1 MTGEAMLRAHTL
13 AVRGVTHRYGGT
25 LALDDVS
32 VDIPAGELVALLGPS
47 GCGKTTL
54 LRSIAGFVRPD
65 SGEVLLDGESINHLP
80 PGGRGVGIVFQSYAL
95 FPHMTVAEN
104 VGYGL
109 KARGWAKAAIAAR
122 VDEVLELV
130 RLKPLRDRLP
140 RALSGG
146 QQQRVALARVI
157 AVKPRIL
164 LLDEPFSALDRNLRL
179 DMQIE
184 IKRLQRSL
192 GITAVMVTHDQDE
205 AMSMSDRIAVMNQG
219 RIHQY
224 ASPVELYDEPSDLF
238 VSQFIGTTNL
248 LPGTVRTAADG
259 HVTVALDGGSTLALR
274 SAAAPASNAP
284 VWVSVRPEN
293 LALAAPGATGIV
305 DAKVVIAMPIGPNL
319 LYEVE
324 TARGERLKVAAA
336 RSASQRIVAAG
347 EPAALRIVAPDDARI
362 FPR

>member
-1 MTGEAMLRAHTL
+1 MTNDATRAHTL
-13 AVRGVTHRYGGT
+13 AVRRVTHRYGGT

-65 SGEVLLDGESINHLP
+65 SGEVLLDGESIDHLP

-109 KARGWAKAAIAAR
+109 KAQGAPRAAVAER

-184 IKRLQRSL
+184 IKRLQREL

-224 ASPVELYDEPSDLF
+224 APPVALYDEPSDLF

-248 LPGTVRTAADG
+248 LAATVRSRADG
-259 HVTVALDGGSTLALR
+259 ELRLELEKGGSVALR
-274 SAAAPASNAP
+274 SPAAVGPNAP
-284 VWVSVRPEN
+284 VWLSVRPEN
-293 LALAAPGATGIV
+293 LDLAAPGEHGV
-305 DAKVVIAMPIGPNL
+305 LDARVVLSMPIGPQL
-319 LYEVE
+319 LYEIE
-324 TARGERLKVAAA
+324 TARGDHVKVVASRSRNAAA
-336 RSASQRIVAAG
+336 VPSGAPVG
-347 EPAALRIVAPDDARI
+347 LRIRELEGVRV

>member
-1 MTGEAMLRAHTL
+1 MTSAAARAHTL
-13 AVRGVTHRYGGT
+13 AVRRVTHRYGGT
-25 LALDDVS
+25 IALDEVS

-65 SGEVLLDGESINHLP
+65 AGEVLLDGESINHLP

-109 KARGWAKAAIAAR
+109 KAQRASRAAIAER

-184 IKRLQRSL
+184 IKRLQREL

-224 ASPVELYDEPSDLF
+224 APPVALYDEPSDLF

-248 LPGTVRTAADG
+248 LPGTVRPAADG
-259 HVTVALDGGSTLALR
+259 RLAIALDGGGTVALR
-274 SAAAPASNAP
+274 SAAAPAPNAA
-284 VWVSVRPEN
+284 VWLSVRPEN
-293 LALAAPGATGIV
+293 LALAGPGTKGV
-305 DAKVVIAMPIGPNL
+305 LDAKVVIAMPIGPNL

-324 TARGERLKVAAA
+324 TARGDRLKVAAA
-336 RSASQRIVAAG
+336 RSSSQRIVAAG
-347 EPAALRIVAPDDARI
+347 EPVALSIVEPDGARV

>member
-1 MTGEAMLRAHTL
+1 MTGEAMRAHTL
-13 AVRGVTHRYGGT
+13 AVRRITHRFGGT

-32 VDIPAGELVALLGPS
+32 VEIPAGELVALLGPS

-65 SGEVLLDGESINHLP
+65 AGEVLLDGERINDLP
-80 PGGRGVGIVFQSYAL
+80 PGSRGVGIVFQSYAL

-122 VDEVLELV
+122 VEEVLELV
-130 RLKPLRDRLP
+130 RLKPLADRLP

-157 AVKPRIL
+157 AVQPRIL

-184 IKRLQRSL
+184 IKRLQREL

-224 ASPVELYDEPSDLF
+224 APPVALYDEPADLF

-248 LPGTVRTAADG
+248 LPAAVRSRTDG
-259 HVTVALDGGSTLALR
+259 EIRVELDKGGSLALR
-274 SAAAPASNAP
+274 SPASPAPGAP

-293 LALAAPGATGIV
+293 LALAAAGGDGIL
-305 DAKVVIAMPIGPNL
+305 AARVVLAMPIGPDL
-319 LYEVE
+319 LYEIE
-324 TARGERLKVAAA
+324 TAGGDRVKVVTDRSRNAAA
-336 RSASQRIVAAG
+336 VGSG
-347 EPAALRIVAPDDARI
+347 EAVALRIVEPDAVRI

>member
-1 MTGEAMLRAHTL
+1 MTSAATRAHTL
-13 AVRGVTHRYGGT
+13 AVRRVTHRYGGT
-25 LALDDVS
+25 IALDDVS

-65 SGEVLLDGESINHLP
+65 TGEVLLDGESINHLP

-109 KARGWAKAAIAAR
+109 KAQGASKAAVAER

-184 IKRLQRSL
+184 IKRLQREL

-248 LPGTVRTAADG
+248 LPGTARPGTGA
-259 HVTVALDGGSTLALR
+259 HLSVALDGGTTVALR
-274 SAAAPASNAP
+274 SAATPAPNAL
-284 VWVSVRPEN
+284 VWLSVRPEN
-293 LALAAPGATGIV
+293 LALAKPGAGGV
-305 DAKVVIAMPIGPNL
+305 LDAKVVIAMPIGPNL

-324 TARGERLKVAAA
+324 TARGDRLKVAAA
-336 RSASQRIVAAG
+336 RNASQRIAAAG
-347 EPAALRIVAPDDARI
+347 EPVALSIVEPDGVRV

>member
-1 MTGEAMLRAHTL
+1 VTGDAARAHPL
-13 AVRGVTHRYGGT
+13 AVRRVTHRFGGT

-54 LRSIAGFVRPD
+54 LRSIAGFVNPD
-65 SGEVLLDGESINHLP
+65 AGEVLLGGERINSLP
-80 PGGRGVGIVFQSYAL
+80 PGSRGVGIVFQSYAL
-95 FPHMTVAEN
+95 FPHMSVAEN

-109 KARGWAKAAIAAR
+109 KARGSAKAAIAAR

-130 RLKPLRDRLP
+130 RLGSLRDRLP

-184 IKRLQRSL
+184 IKRLQREL

-205 AMSMSDRIAVMNQG
+205 AMSMADRIAVMNQG

-224 ASPVELYDEPSDLF
+224 APPVALYDEPADLF

-248 LPGTVRTAADG
+248 LPAAVRSRTDG
-259 HVTVALDGGSTLALR
+259 EVRVELDKGGALTLR
-274 SAAAPASNAP
+274 TPASLAPGAP

-293 LALAAPGATGIV
+293 LALAPAGADGILAATIV
-305 DAKVVIAMPIGPNL
+305 LAMPIGPDL
-319 LYEVE
+319 LYEIE
-324 TARGERLKVAAA
+324 TAGGGRVKVVTGRSRNAATAASGEAV
-336 RSASQRIVAAG
+336 
-347 EPAALRIVAPDDARI
+347 ALRIAEPDAVRI